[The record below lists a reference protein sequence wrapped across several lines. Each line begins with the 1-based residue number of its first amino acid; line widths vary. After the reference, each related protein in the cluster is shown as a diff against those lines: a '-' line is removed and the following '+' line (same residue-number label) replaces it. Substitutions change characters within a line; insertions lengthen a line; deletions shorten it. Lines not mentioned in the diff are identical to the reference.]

1 MITIRR
7 RNIGEWLIL
16 FVVIFSTFFLGL
28 KQMVGLPGIFD
39 YVVDLV
45 LFVLFILEIVKISK
59 SKLDRDMGKIKLI
72 FGIVFFLIYASASY
86 LWNFQSIFYFLNG
99 FRNTFRFYVF
109 FVACI
114 LFLTEEEVHFYFKV
128 FDWLLLVNVL
138 LCTYQFFVLGKK
150 MDFLGGIFGTE
161 SGCNAYMNTF
171 LMIVMIR
178 SVLLYLHREES
189 IWLCFAKFLGTVYI
203 ASLAEIKIVF
213 FELILIIILATLFT
227 KFTWRKLFIIVGGV
241 VFICMGVTALL
252 AIFPE
257 WAQHFSVEG
266 IYNIVASKD
275 GYTGTGDLNR
285 LTAIQ
290 TINEKFF
297 RTIPEK
303 LFGYGLGNCDYASV
317 DFLTTPFYRMHYRLH
332 YTWMST
338 AIVYLELGFV
348 GLIFYFG
355 LFIDVF
361 WQACKKIS
369 QNHNFIFQFAKIMA
383 IFCVVIGIYNNSL
396 RTDAGYMAY
405 LALAFVFAQGKTYE
419 PKKEKKYLKYEYKKN
434 N

>member
-1 MITIRR
+1 
-7 RNIGEWLIL
+7 
-16 FVVIFSTFFLGL
+16 
-28 KQMVGLPGIFD
+28 MVGLPGIFD

-72 FGIVFFLIYASASY
+72 FWIVFFLIYASASY

-227 KFTWRKLFIIVGGV
+227 KFTWRKLFIIGWRSCFYLYGSNSPTGN
-241 VFICMGVTALL
+241 FPRMGTT
-252 AIFPE
+252 
-257 WAQHFSVEG
+257 FSVEG

-369 QNHNFIFQFAKIMA
+369 QNHNFIFQFAKIIA
-383 IFCVVIGIYNNSL
+383 IFVW
-396 RTDAGYMAY
+396 
-405 LALAFVFAQGKTYE
+405 
-419 PKKEKKYLKYEYKKN
+419 
-434 N
+434 

>member
-72 FGIVFFLIYASASY
+72 FWIVFFLIYASASY

-203 ASLAEIKIVF
+203 ACLAEIKIVF
-213 FELILIIILATLFT
+213 FNLF
-227 KFTWRKLFIIVGGV
+227 
-241 VFICMGVTALL
+241 LL
-252 AIFPE
+252 SF
-257 WAQHFSVEG
+257 
-266 IYNIVASKD
+266 
-275 GYTGTGDLNR
+275 
-285 LTAIQ
+285 
-290 TINEKFF
+290 
-297 RTIPEK
+297 
-303 LFGYGLGNCDYASV
+303 
-317 DFLTTPFYRMHYRLH
+317 
-332 YTWMST
+332 
-338 AIVYLELGFV
+338 
-348 GLIFYFG
+348 
-355 LFIDVF
+355 
-361 WQACKKIS
+361 
-369 QNHNFIFQFAKIMA
+369 
-383 IFCVVIGIYNNSL
+383 
-396 RTDAGYMAY
+396 
-405 LALAFVFAQGKTYE
+405 
-419 PKKEKKYLKYEYKKN
+419 
-434 N
+434 

>member
-138 LCTYQFFVLGKK
+138 LCTYQFFV
-150 MDFLGGIFGTE
+150 FQE
-161 SGCNAYMNTF
+161 
-171 LMIVMIR
+171 
-178 SVLLYLHREES
+178 
-189 IWLCFAKFLGTVYI
+189 
-203 ASLAEIKIVF
+203 
-213 FELILIIILATLFT
+213 
-227 KFTWRKLFIIVGGV
+227 
-241 VFICMGVTALL
+241 
-252 AIFPE
+252 
-257 WAQHFSVEG
+257 
-266 IYNIVASKD
+266 KD
-275 GYTGTGDLNR
+275 G
-285 LTAIQ
+285 
-290 TINEKFF
+290 FF
-297 RTIPEK
+297 R
-303 LFGYGLGNCDYASV
+303 GYFWNRI
-317 DFLTTPFYRMHYRLH
+317 RM
-332 YTWMST
+332 
-338 AIVYLELGFV
+338 
-348 GLIFYFG
+348 
-355 LFIDVF
+355 
-361 WQACKKIS
+361 
-369 QNHNFIFQFAKIMA
+369 
-383 IFCVVIGIYNNSL
+383 
-396 RTDAGYMAY
+396 
-405 LALAFVFAQGKTYE
+405 
-419 PKKEKKYLKYEYKKN
+419 
-434 N
+434 